1 MRTRILL
8 PFIVAPLLLAAQIAD
23 LDGRSKSRFRADH
36 REAPSAMRDVD
47 DPIWT
52 EDFENGLNGWT
63 VATIEG
69 AVDWQTTTTGN
80 TAGYTPGPLESTT
93 GFPGGT
99 WIVADSDAEG
109 TAGYSEN
116 TTITSPAITGL
127 GDHANM
133 LLRFEQ
139 SFRQLNDDQTLVEVS
154 GNGGGNWSTYP
165 VNTLVDGNQSTP
177 GAPQSEVVLINIS
190 TALQG
195 GSNDIR
201 IRFRWISVEGFTY
214 SWQVDDIALLP
225 VRTNDL
231 AISEAVHAAWNE
243 LAPDYADLPCT
254 IYLQGEERDL
264 HFQARIT
271 NNGSAV
277 QQNVRLRVEVL
288 IPGGT
293 SEDLYSEA
301 TALAPAATQM
311 FTITDYALPGAIGT
325 YTFVMTAVQ
334 DQEEEEPGDNST
346 NIQVRVDPYVFA
358 RDEGIMVTERDNNDE
373 DYILGNRFLITASG
387 RELQAVDV
395 ALGPGTDPGALI
407 TAAVYNGELD
417 LVDESELYIVEPE
430 DINELGGEHFISV
443 AFAEPLALDADEVY
457 LVAIHAYNGTEKVWI
472 GLSGNSPPQTSLIY
486 RTDENDWFY
495 INNTPM
501 VRMNFAQNV
510 AVEETAVPGIA
521 LTASPSVFDEATRIT
536 IETPTNTSLAWS
548 LRNAAGQ
555 ELRSERAGSLPAG
568 RSTLQLDTQDLADG
582 IYLFTA
588 TTDLGS
594 TTIRLV
600 RQARR

>member
-1 MRTRILL
+1 
-8 PFIVAPLLLAAQIAD
+8 
-23 LDGRSKSRFRADH
+23 
-36 REAPSAMRDVD
+36 
-47 DPIWT
+47 
-52 EDFENGLNGWT
+52 
-63 VATIEG
+63 
-69 AVDWQTTTTGN
+69 
-80 TAGYTPGPLESTT
+80 
-93 GFPGGT
+93 
-99 WIVADSDAEG
+99 
-109 TAGYSEN
+109 
-116 TTITSPAITGL
+116 
-127 GDHANM
+127 
-133 LLRFEQ
+133 
-139 SFRQLNDDQTLVEVS
+139 
-154 GNGGGNWSTYP
+154 
-165 VNTLVDGNQSTP
+165 
-177 GAPQSEVVLINIS
+177 
-190 TALQG
+190 
-195 GSNDIR
+195 
-201 IRFRWISVEGFTY
+201 
-214 SWQVDDIALLP
+214 
-225 VRTNDL
+225 
-231 AISEAVHAAWNE
+231 
-243 LAPDYADLPCT
+243 
-254 IYLQGEERDL
+254 
-264 HFQARIT
+264 
-271 NNGSAV
+271 
-277 QQNVRLRVEVL
+277 
-288 IPGGT
+288 
-293 SEDLYSEA
+293 
-301 TALAPAATQM
+301 
-311 FTITDYALPGAIGT
+311 
-325 YTFVMTAVQ
+325 
-334 DQEEEEPGDNST
+334 
-346 NIQVRVDPYVFA
+346 
-358 RDEGIMVTERDNNDE
+358 
-373 DYILGNRFLITASG
+373 
-387 RELQAVDV
+387 
-395 ALGPGTDPGALI
+395 GTDPGALI